1 MAANRIDPVSENQKM
16 TDASSQPT
24 QMKWDGETIGRFWR
38 WQATHPE
45 QYFTNQFGNRIAAA
59 LAPLLAGCKSVVD
72 YGCGPGFLVPH
83 LIGQGFEVSA
93 TDQSPEA
100 LEAVAARCAGMPGF
114 GRALPTD
121 RLIAEGARFDGA
133 IAIEVIE
140 HLDDTHLEIFFD
152 NLRALV
158 NPGGLAIITTPND
171 EQLANSDVYCPHCDH
186 AFHRYQ
192 HMRSWSAASLAASI
206 TQHGFN
212 VQRSF
217 TTDFSEPRFGDIKGK
232 AKRIVKYLLGRP
244 EKRPHLVC
252 IARLPG

>member
-1 MAANRIDPVSENQKM
+1 M

-24 QMKWDGETIGRFWR
+24 QMKWNGKTIGRFWR
-38 WQATHPE
+38 WQASHPE
-45 QYFTNQFGNRIAAA
+45 QYFTNQFGNGIAGA
-59 LAPLLAGCKSVVD
+59 LTPLLLGCKSVVD

-83 LIGQGFEVSA
+83 LIGRGFEVSA

-114 GRALPTD
+114 GRALPAD
-121 RLIAEGARFDGA
+121 KLIAEGARFDGA

-140 HLDDTHLEIFFD
+140 HLDDAHLEIFFE

-158 NPGGLAIITTPND
+158 NPGGVAIITTPND
-171 EQLANSDVYCPHCDH
+171 ERLAEAAVYCPHCDH

-192 HMRSWSAASLAASI
+192 HMRSWTNESLTEAVA
-206 TQHGFN
+206 QQGFT
-212 VQRSF
+212 VERAF
-217 TTDFSEPRFGDIKGK
+217 ETDFSEPRFGNVSGK
-232 AKRIVKYLLGRP
+232 TKRVVKYLLGQP